1 MPSKGPV
8 KRQYTINLGK
18 ALHTTANVSFKKRA
32 PRAIKTIKKFAEK
45 EMGTSDVRL
54 DVALNKLVWSKGI
67 KNVPKRIRVEIQ
79 RKFNDEEDAE
89 EEFYSYVTAVEDQTT
104 KGLGTVVLDE

>member
-18 ALHTTANVSFKKRA
+18 ALHTTSNVSFKKRA
-32 PRAIKTIKKFAEK
+32 PRAIKTIRQFAEK

-89 EEFYSYVTAVEDQTT
+89 EEF
-104 KGLGTVVLDE
+104 

>member
-1 MPSKGPV
+1 MGRQRAEGKHSPFPTPHRPTMPSKGPV

-18 ALHTTANVSFKKRA
+18 ALHTTSNVSFKKRA
-32 PRAIKTIKKFAEK
+32 PR
-45 EMGTSDVRL
+45 
-54 DVALNKLVWSKGI
+54 GI

-79 RKFNDEEDAE
+79 RKFNDEEDAA